1 MEKTVVKSKNIF
13 ARIFQYFKT
22 LSPLVLM
29 QLKDKLDLS
38 FLKSKKKTLFK
49 IIYSILLFVG
59 LTAIIW
65 FIFNLIVNLS
75 LFSLLKILNFRAF
88 LVLMTVL
95 MIFSF
100 LSRLTNITKMEQW
113 SLYHF
118 DFFFSLS
125 IISLSFIR
133 STWIVHSSLIN

>member
-49 IIYSILLFVG
+49 IIYSILL
-59 LTAIIW
+59 
-65 FIFNLIVNLS
+65 
-75 LFSLLKILNFRAF
+75 
-88 LVLMTVL
+88 
-95 MIFSF
+95 
-100 LSRLTNITKMEQW
+100 
-113 SLYHF
+113 
-118 DFFFSLS
+118 
-125 IISLSFIR
+125 
-133 STWIVHSSLIN
+133 